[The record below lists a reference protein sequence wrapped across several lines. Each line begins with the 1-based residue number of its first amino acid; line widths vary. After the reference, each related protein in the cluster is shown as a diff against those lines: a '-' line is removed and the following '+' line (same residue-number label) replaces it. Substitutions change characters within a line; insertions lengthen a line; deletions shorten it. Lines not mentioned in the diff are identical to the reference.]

1 MFTFTNPVV
10 LALTGQLVLLLYVAA
25 TRRQG

>member
-1 MFTFTNPVV
+1 MHTFTNPVV
-10 LALTGQLVLLLYVAA
+10 LALAGQLVLLIYVAA

>member
-1 MFTFTNPVV
+1 MFTITNPVV
-10 LALTGQLVLLLYVAA
+10 LALAGQLVLLIYVAA